1 MVIITIWSKI
11 AEFLFWYREKKIIRI
26 NMTTLPPPNM
36 KPAPSDSI
44 ERKVY
49 DIVEKF
55 KDNIPVT
62 NDRYRLAYNLI
73 KYLQGEADIPKI
85 LVKSTKIELVNIS
98 EVELALKLNEE
109 LNKLK

>member
-1 MVIITIWSKI
+1 
-11 AEFLFWYREKKIIRI
+11 
-26 NMTTLPPPNM
+26 MTTLPPPNM

-44 ERKVY
+44 EKKVY

-73 KYLQGEADIPKI
+73 KYLQGEADIPEI
-85 LVKSTKIELVNIS
+85 LLKSTKVEIS
-98 EVELALKLNEE
+98 DISAVDLAMKLNEE
-109 LNKLK
+109 LDKIK

>member
-1 MVIITIWSKI
+1 
-11 AEFLFWYREKKIIRI
+11 
-26 NMTTLPPPNM
+26 MTTLPPPNM

-44 ERKVY
+44 EKKVY

-73 KYLQGEADIPKI
+73 KYLQGEADIPEI
-85 LVKSTKIELVNIS
+85 LLKSTKVEISNIS
-98 EVELALKLNEE
+98 AVDLAMKLNEE
-109 LNKLK
+109 LDKIK